1 MYIGKAT
8 DAADKALASA
18 AITPA
23 IAVALTLLTL
33 LVIFVDSVL
42 RKLSL
47 VILLLISLLY
57 LIASV
62 GGMSQTSNVSRLSV
76 SLPTPLVKEFDN
88 VWRSMQYA
96 DRSKAVHDA
105 LRNFISEHRWMQEKT
120 EQLMGAIVL
129 VYYPDKPGL
138 LKAIMDVQHE
148 FESIISSTMH
158 VHLTRDK
165 CLEIIAV
172 KGKAEDT
179 KVLTQK
185 LMAKKGV
192 KELKFAAIAP

>member
-1 MYIGKAT
+1 
-8 DAADKALASA
+8 
-18 AITPA
+18 
-23 IAVALTLLTL
+23 
-33 LVIFVDSVL
+33 
-42 RKLSL
+42 
-47 VILLLISLLY
+47 
-57 LIASV
+57 
-62 GGMSQTSNVSRLSV
+62 MSRMSGVSRLSV
-76 SLPTPLVKEFDN
+76 SLPTPLVREFDE
-88 VWRSMQYA
+88 VWQGMKYT

-105 LRNFISEHRWMQEKT
+105 LRSFISDHRWMQEKT

-129 VYYPDKPGL
+129 LYYPDKPGL

-158 VHLTRDK
+158 VHLTKDK

-179 KVLTQK
+179 KILAQK
-185 LMAKKGV
+185 LMARKGV